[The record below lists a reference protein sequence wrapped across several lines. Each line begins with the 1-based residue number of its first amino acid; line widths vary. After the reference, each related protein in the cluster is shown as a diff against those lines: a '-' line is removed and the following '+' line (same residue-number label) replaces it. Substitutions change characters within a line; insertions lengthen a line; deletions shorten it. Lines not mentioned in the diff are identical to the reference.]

1 MQDLLSYAREG
12 AKFALLCEMGCRK
25 PQCMP
30 CLTDN
35 QDGPVTRLAQIR
47 KYGTI
52 IIVAVS

>member
-35 QDGPVTRLAQIR
+35 QDGPVTRLALGNMGQAL
-47 KYGTI
+47 Y
-52 IIVAVS
+52 VAVS